1 MGKTPGLQPAPVLF
15 AAGLQAS
22 SQTFVFIPSRCT
34 IYLFT
39 MKNLAVP
46 KSPYSK
52 LRQFQRV
59 AVEGLSNRP
68 A

>member
-1 MGKTPGLQPAPVLF
+1 MGKTPGLQPDPVLF

-34 IYLFT
+34 IYPFT

-46 KSPYSK
+46 KSLYSK
-52 LRQFQRV
+52 LR
-59 AVEGLSNRP
+59 
-68 A
+68 